1 MIRNDHQRVSIHE
14 EYVMFVEILA
24 LAVIMFVIYIAFFEK
39 K

>member
-1 MIRNDHQRVSIHE
+1 MPRRNMN
-14 EYVMFVEILA
+14 MFLEILA

>member
-1 MIRNDHQRVSIHE
+1 
-14 EYVMFVEILA
+14 MFVEILA

>member
-1 MIRNDHQRVSIHE
+1 MTIEDCPVLKE
-14 EYVMFVEILA
+14 FLMFVEILA